1 MRVEKTTSLRDFQL
15 IYYHR
20 GGAGLFSWFSPAPSH
35 PLTEWGRL
43 FTFRLPHSTHSR
55 SGASRFIIAPLH
67 PWVASV
73 FSFQKIC
80 TYATA
85 SHATR
90 PLHPLLTALPYPI
103 HQSFTSKGFPRSNA
117 FPCWTIPLCIVYSAV
132 FTNMLA
138 RTCSHH
144 HTNRGTTALFNL
156 FDVYSSQNTNQS
168 ISIVYSSMSMF
179 ILL

>member
-1 MRVEKTTSLRDFQL
+1 MCGNFRHHGVSETHTVKRVHDFL
-15 IYYHR
+15 
-20 GGAGLFSWFSPAPSH
+20 W
-35 PLTEWGRL
+35 EWKK
-43 FTFRLPHSTHSR
+43 LPHSVTSN
-55 SGASRFIIAPLH
+55 SSIIIGVGQAFHVSSAPSH

-103 HQSFTSKGFPRSNA
+103 HQSFTSKGFLCSNA